1 LGQIGGA
8 GRGSMGAIEDVR
20 NLLQDI
26 VSPDIKAIKA
36 RLDALEGTIHHLEG
50 TVNRNDDEVMSAI
63 NRITDYAQVMFC

>member
-1 LGQIGGA
+1 
-8 GRGSMGAIEDVR
+8 
-20 NLLQDI
+20 LLQDI